1 MPQAVTQNLPVGL
14 TDDEVRQKHERIVA
28 LLDEQDVAIM
38 EFKGQGEAHKRRLSL
53 VATELATLK
62 QQARSRTEVREV
74 EVEEIKRYEPR
85 FVVETV
91 RVDTGEVIATRG
103 MTVHERQRSLELSL
117 PIAAPLSFAKPA
129 AATIEFSHAEASKAV
144 ADGLSK
150 ARKARPAE
158 FDPEFDGQPEAAAKA
173 PEDAEVGDVVD
184 LD

>member
-103 MTVHERQRSLELSL
+103 MTVHERQRSLDLSIPL
-117 PIAAPLSFAKPA
+117 GKPLAFAPPIASAGLDEAVAGKA
-129 AATIEFSHAEASKAV
+129 AATAEGPRK
-144 ADGLSK
+144 D
-150 ARKARPAE
+150 RKARPIE
-158 FDPEFDGQPEAAAKA
+158 FDPEFDGQPAASSGASA
-173 PEDAEVGDVVD
+173 WEVGD